1 MRDVDSACGS
11 APMLDSQNFGQDR
24 SPEPHPHT
32 LPCNRRRLIAGTGTR
47 RWPALTPPPP
57 ASVPLHGRSGQ
68 RCSAHTKY
76 SENEFL
82 VDDGMSEALFQ
93 SSAVPSHVLPAFCLQ
108 LRARAPPSINTPLN
122 LRLPPT
128 TRIPLFEAHIVL
140 IASFTRPYSY
150 PQTCLI
156 LGLRAS
162 AKAS

>member
-1 MRDVDSACGS
+1 MRDVDSARGS

-32 LPCNRRRLIAGTGTR
+32 LQSPSIIAGTGTR
-47 RWPALTPPPP
+47 GWPALTPPPP
-57 ASVPLHGRSGQ
+57 ASVPLHGRPGQ
-68 RCSAHTKY
+68 RCSAYTTY
-76 SENEFL
+76 SENGFL
-82 VDDGMSEALFQ
+82 VDDGMSEGLFQ
-93 SSAVPSHVLPAFCLQ
+93 FSAVPSSHVLPAFCLQ
-108 LRARAPPSINTPLN
+108 LRARAPPFINTPLN

-128 TRIPLFEAHIVL
+128 TRIILFEAHIVL